1 MENEV
6 ATGTAEAVV
15 MTLYLALIV
24 LSIVAMWKLFTKAGK
39 PGWACLIPVYNLI
52 VLIEIA
58 GKPIWWII
66 LFFIPVV
73 NVVISVLMYVG
84 IAERFGRGVG
94 TVLGLIFFPYLF
106 MLILGF
112 GSAQYQP
119 LEEA

>member
-66 LFFIPVV
+66 LFFIPIV